1 MIFGMLPGLG
11 GVAAVSILLP
21 FIYYLDDYAGL
32 AMLLGAVSVVYTA
45 DTITSVLLGA
55 PGSPASAPTAIEGH
69 ALAKQGEAAIAL
81 GVGFLASMVGGLV
94 GALVLFFAIPI
105 AGPIVLLLST
115 PELFMFALVGL
126 FFASSMI
133 GKDLAK
139 GLAAACLGL
148 FLGVVGPAS
157 WEVGLT
163 AFVLVGFVYAR
174 QVLMPQINHA
184 RDAELRGS
192 AGAARRFAR
201 LHRISVIING
211 LQWLAVFT
219 ALVLVLI

>member
-1 MIFGMLPGLG
+1 MIENALIALDGLFDPIRLAALFAGMFLGMVFGMLPGLG

-21 FIYYLDDYAGL
+21 FVYYLDDYAGL

-69 ALAKQGEAAIAL
+69 ALAKQGEAARAL

-94 GALVLFFAIPI
+94 GAVVLFFAIPI
-105 AGPIVLLLST
+105 AGPIVLMLST

-148 FLGVVGPAS
+148 FLGVVGPA
-157 WEVGLT
+157 
-163 AFVLVGFVYAR
+163 R
-174 QVLMPQINHA
+174 QPL
-184 RDAELRGS
+184 
-192 AGAARRFAR
+192 
-201 LHRISVIING
+201 ISVTPSARSRS
-211 LQWLAVFT
+211 LSTDSL
-219 ALVLVLI
+219 